1 MRTRRLLAMATLT
14 GLLLSIGVLP
24 TAPMGA
30 GTELASHA
38 QQAAPHAPSAH
49 APAVPQWG
57 YAWGMNRTEAAI
69 FGVFGVATCLP
80 FMWFGAAACG
90 FTGVA

>member
-1 MRTRRLLAMATLT
+1 MRTRKLLAMATLT

-30 GTELASHA
+30 GTELTSHA
-38 QQAAPHAPSAH
+38 QQAAPLAPSAQ

-57 YAWGMNRTEAAI
+57 YAWGMNREEAAV
-69 FGVFGVATCLP
+69 FGALGVATCLP
-80 FMWFGAAACG
+80 FIWVGAAACG
-90 FTGVA
+90 LTGVA